1 MRIMRVN
8 IMKPVFP
15 CLKYV
20 PWAFK
25 GYIIMYIEEVNVLKG
40 VEGMSGEE
48 QKWYSMN
55 MSVCLPVIFITLNTF
70 QPCVFVYFDSHE
82 K

>member
-1 MRIMRVN
+1 
-8 IMKPVFP
+8 
-15 CLKYV
+15 
-20 PWAFK
+20 
-25 GYIIMYIEEVNVLKG
+25 MYIEEVNVLKG

-70 QPCVFVYFDSHE
+70 QQCVFVYFDSHE